1 MTTHATAGTARP
13 VISTIPA
20 RLDRLRWSPFHTR
33 MVIGLGTAWILD
45 GLEITIASSVT
56 SLLTHGD
63 TLALTTSE
71 VSSLA
76 TVYLVGQVVGALVFG
91 KLSDSLGR
99 RRLFMWTLAIYLVG
113 TGLSAAAWPGTAG
126 LIYLYLTRF
135 VAGSGIGGEYAA
147 INSAI
152 DEMMPARYR
161 GRTDIWI
168 NGTYWAG
175 SVIGTFA
182 SFLLINA
189 FAPDTGWRL
198 AFLVGPVLAVVV
210 LLVRRNLPESPR
222 WLLTHGREDEA
233 LAAMERIE
241 QSARDDGQHLAPVDA
256 RDAIA
261 LQPEKNYGYVT
272 LLRYCFTRYRRRAI
286 LGATLMITQSFLYN
300 AIFFTYALALTT
312 FYGVSAQTVPL
323 YGLVF
328 AVGNL
333 AGPLLL
339 GNLFDTVGRKK
350 MISGTY
356 LVSGVL
362 LAVSA
367 WLFQAGVLN
376 AAGQTFLWTVI
387 FFFASAGASSGY
399 LTVSEIFPLEIRAQA
414 IAVFFAIAQ
423 CAGAIGPI
431 LYGILIGDGSD
442 RAGLTVGYLISAAL
456 MVVGGLTAA
465 ALGVNAER
473 RSLESIARPL
483 SAVGPGSDPS

>member
-45 GLEITIASSVT
+45 GLEITVASSVT
-56 SLLTHGD
+56 SLLTHSD

-168 NGTYWAG
+168 NGSYWAG
-175 SVIGTFA
+175 SVVGTFA

-189 FAPDTGWRL
+189 FGPTPAGGWPSWSAPCSPSSYCSFGATCRRARGGCSPTAARTRRSRRWRRSSSPHATTGNTWLRSTP
-198 AFLVGPVLAVVV
+198 GT
-210 LLVRRNLPESPR
+210 RSP
-222 WLLTHGREDEA
+222 
-233 LAAMERIE
+233 
-241 QSARDDGQHLAPVDA
+241 
-256 RDAIA
+256 
-261 LQPEKNYGYVT
+261 
-272 LLRYCFTRYRRRAI
+272 CYRRR
-286 LGATLMITQSFLYN
+286 
-300 AIFFTYALALTT
+300 TT
-312 FYGVSAQTVPL
+312 
-323 YGLVF
+323 
-328 AVGNL
+328 
-333 AGPLLL
+333 
-339 GNLFDTVGRKK
+339 
-350 MISGTY
+350 GT
-356 LVSGVL
+356 
-362 LAVSA
+362 
-367 WLFQAGVLN
+367 
-376 AAGQTFLWTVI
+376 
-387 FFFASAGASSGY
+387 
-399 LTVSEIFPLEIRAQA
+399 
-414 IAVFFAIAQ
+414 
-423 CAGAIGPI
+423 
-431 LYGILIGDGSD
+431 
-442 RAGLTVGYLISAAL
+442 
-456 MVVGGLTAA
+456 
-465 ALGVNAER
+465 
-473 RSLESIARPL
+473 
-483 SAVGPGSDPS
+483 

>member
-13 VISTIPA
+13 VVSTIPA

-45 GLEITIASSVT
+45 GLEITVASSVT
-56 SLLTHGD
+56 SLLTHSD

-222 WLLTHGREDEA
+222 WLLTHGREGEA
-233 LAAMERIE
+233 LAAMEKIE
-241 QSARDDGQHLAPVDA
+241 QSARDDGQHLAPEDA
-256 RDAIA
+256 RDAI
-261 LQPEKNYGYVT
+261 T
-272 LLRYCFTRYRRRAI
+272 LLPER
-286 LGATLMITQSFLYN
+286 IT
-300 AIFFTYALALTT
+300 
-312 FYGVSAQTVPL
+312 
-323 YGLVF
+323 
-328 AVGNL
+328 
-333 AGPLLL
+333 
-339 GNLFDTVGRKK
+339 
-350 MISGTY
+350 GT
-356 LVSGVL
+356 
-362 LAVSA
+362 
-367 WLFQAGVLN
+367 
-376 AAGQTFLWTVI
+376 
-387 FFFASAGASSGY
+387 
-399 LTVSEIFPLEIRAQA
+399 
-414 IAVFFAIAQ
+414 
-423 CAGAIGPI
+423 
-431 LYGILIGDGSD
+431 
-442 RAGLTVGYLISAAL
+442 
-456 MVVGGLTAA
+456 
-465 ALGVNAER
+465 
-473 RSLESIARPL
+473 
-483 SAVGPGSDPS
+483 